1 MWISEVTLNNFRSF
15 ENANIQLSKGINL
28 IVGANN
34 SGKSTLLKS
43 ILWIQNG
50 FECNGKDLRVFE
62 NDGYAQLWLNE
73 LNDIDQKWVN
83 DFYSL
88 SVEELF
94 KGLSFKLFILK
105 HSIEYH
111 LIKSKNSSEFTP
123 LFSFNQFK
131 ISNKEPVNF
140 IYPYLSKRK
149 VVNFNESINLDS
161 ANLVT
166 GDLYH
171 LYAKI
176 DRIHNPQIPAYK
188 QYLQACEDIIGF
200 SVGSIPASKGKQA
213 AYSVS
218 NWDHITLDA
227 MGEGVANLVGLIVD
241 LCMAENKLFLIE
253 EPENDIHPKALKK
266 LLNLIA
272 EKSANN
278 QFIITTHSNI
288 VAKYLGALPDSKL
301 FSVSMD
307 FENRIPT
314 SHIEEIPNTPEAKR
328 NVLEELG
335 YDLFDFDLWS
345 AWLILEESSA
355 ESIIKEFLI
364 PWFAPDLQSK
374 IRTFSARTLDEVESK
389 FEDFNNLFV
398 FLHLQ
403 PAYKN
408 LAWVIV
414 DSGEKEAGI
423 IERLKNTYTRS
434 GWNANNFLQ
443 FSEHDFERYYPIKF
457 KEEIDNVLKQP
468 SGKHKQKDK
477 TSILE
482 QVKTWCK
489 ENPEE
494 AKVAFQESASEIIEI
509 LEKIELSVCNSSN
522 D

>member
-1 MWISEVTLNNFRSF
+1 MWISQVTLNNFRSF

-43 ILWIQNG
+43 MLWLQNG
-50 FECNGKDLRVFE
+50 FGCNSKDLRIFE
-62 NDGYAQLWLNE
+62 NNGYVNLWIKEVKKEFRSHNGKTLLKLKLGINSIDVDLTVGNEDDGSSTSHYSNTQNL
-73 LNDIDQKWVN
+73 ISDQ
-83 DFYSL
+83 
-88 SVEELF
+88 E
-94 KGLSFKLFILK
+94 
-105 HSIEYH
+105 
-111 LIKSKNSSEFTP
+111 P
-123 LFSFNQFK
+123 
-131 ISNKEPVNF
+131 SNY

-149 VVNFNESINLDS
+149 VIHFEQTINSSIANSVRGNLS
-161 ANLVT
+161 N
-166 GDLYH
+166 

-176 DRIHNPQIPAYK
+176 DRICNPQIPAYK
-188 QYLQACEDIIGF
+188 RYFQACEDIIGF
-200 SVGSIPASKGKQA
+200 QVSSIPANNGKQA

-218 NWDHITLDA
+218 NWENITLDA

-272 EKSANN
+272 EKSVNN

-288 VAKYLGALPDSKL
+288 VAKYLGALTDSKL

-314 SHIEEIPNTPEAKR
+314 SHIEEIPNTPEARR
-328 NVLEELG
+328 NVLEDLG

>member
-1 MWISEVTLNNFRSF
+1 
-15 ENANIQLSKGINL
+15 
-28 IVGANN
+28 
-34 SGKSTLLKS
+34 
-43 ILWIQNG
+43 
-50 FECNGKDLRVFE
+50 
-62 NDGYAQLWLNE
+62 
-73 LNDIDQKWVN
+73 
-83 DFYSL
+83 
-88 SVEELF
+88 
-94 KGLSFKLFILK
+94 
-105 HSIEYH
+105 
-111 LIKSKNSSEFTP
+111 
-123 LFSFNQFK
+123 
-131 ISNKEPVNF
+131 
-140 IYPYLSKRK
+140 
-149 VVNFNESINLDS
+149 
-161 ANLVT
+161 
-166 GDLYH
+166 
-171 LYAKI
+171 
-176 DRIHNPQIPAYK
+176 
-188 QYLQACEDIIGF
+188 
-200 SVGSIPASKGKQA
+200 
-213 AYSVS
+213 
-218 NWDHITLDA
+218 
-227 MGEGVANLVGLIVD
+227 MGEGVANLLGLIVD

-288 VAKYLGALPDSKL
+288 VAKYLGALTDSKL

-307 FENRIPT
+307 FEIRIPT
-314 SHIEEIPNTPEAKR
+314 SHIEEIPNTPEARR
-328 NVLEELG
+328 NVLEDLG

-414 DSGEKEAGI
+414 DGGEKEAGI
-423 IERLKNTYTRS
+423 IEKLKKTYTRS

-443 FSEHDFERYYPIKF
+443 FSEHDFERYYPTKF

-477 TSILE
+477 TAILE

-494 AKVAFQESASEIIEI
+494 AKLGFQESASEVIEI
-509 LEKIELSVCNSSN
+509 LQKIEFTLCNSSN

>member
-43 ILWIQNG
+43 ILWIQKGCYLNG
-50 FECNGKDLRVFE
+50 QDLRIFKE
-62 NDGYAQLWLNE
+62 EGYVHLWVEEVKTE
-73 LNDIDQKWVN
+73 LIPFIDQN
-83 DFYSL
+83 I
-88 SVEELF
+88 
-94 KGLSFKLFILK
+94 KLPTLLKLKLGINSIAIQSSQFSKVDQKVFSKKTIDQMFILD
-105 HSIEYH
+105 E
-111 LIKSKNSSEFTP
+111 
-123 LFSFNQFK
+123 
-131 ISNKEPVNF
+131 EPKNF

-149 VVNFNESINLDS
+149 VMRFEETVNSSIANSVRGNLS
-161 ANLVT
+161 N
-166 GDLYH
+166 

-176 DRIHNPQIPAYK
+176 DRICNPQIPAYK
-188 QYLQACEDIIGF
+188 QYFQACQDIIGF
-200 SVGSIPASKGKQA
+200 QISSIPASSGKQA

-218 NWDHITLDA
+218 NWENITLDS

-272 EKSANN
+272 EKSVNN

-288 VAKYLGALPDSKL
+288 VAKYLGALSDSKL

-314 SHIEEIPNTPEAKR
+314 SHIEEINTPEARR
-328 NVLEELG
+328 NVLEDLG

-414 DSGEKEAGI
+414 DGGEKEAGI
-423 IERLKNTYTRS
+423 IEKLKKTYTRS
-434 GWNANNFLQ
+434 GWKADNFLQ

-457 KEEIDNVLKQP
+457 KEEINTILNLP

-477 TSILE
+477 AAILE

>member
-43 ILWIQNG
+43 ILWLQEGFSLDINDVRISQETGYIRIQIDDVNRE
-50 FECNGKDLRVFE
+50 FNKLYVGKKIAF
-62 NDGYAQLWLNE
+62 
-73 LNDIDQKWVN
+73 
-83 DFYSL
+83 
-88 SVEELF
+88 
-94 KGLSFKLFILK
+94 GLSIFEGGISLNLTAKDFTSSNVVDINKFKL
-105 HSIEYH
+105 
-111 LIKSKNSSEFTP
+111 P
-123 LFSFNQFK
+123 NQ
-131 ISNKEPVNF
+131 EPDNF
-140 IYPYLSKRK
+140 IYPCLAKRK
-149 VVNFNESINLDS
+149 VLSFDETINIGV
-161 ANLVT
+161 ANLVS
-166 GDLYH
+166 GNLSN

-176 DRIHNPQIPAYK
+176 DRISNPTMPANE
-188 QYLQACEDIIGF
+188 QFVQACKYILGF
-200 SVGSIPASKGKQA
+200 EVTTTSSANGKKA
-213 AYSVS
+213 TYIVS
-218 NWDHITLDA
+218 NYENIPLNA
-227 MGEGVANLVGLIVD
+227 MGEGISNLLGLIVD

-272 EKSANN
+272 EKSVNN

-288 VAKYLGALPDSKL
+288 VAKYLGALSDSKL

-314 SHIEEIPNTPEAKR
+314 SNIEKIPNTPEARR
-328 NVLEELG
+328 NVLEDLG
-335 YDLFDFDLWS
+335 YDFFDFDLWS

-355 ESIIKEFLI
+355 ETIIKEFLI

-374 IRTFSARTLDEVESK
+374 IRTFSADGIDKVIPKLA
-389 FEDFNNLFV
+389 DFNNLFV

-414 DSGEKEAGI
+414 DSGQNEAKI

-434 GWNANNFLQ
+434 GWNADNFLQ

-457 KEEIDNVLKQP
+457 KEEIDNVLKLP
-468 SGKHKQKDK
+468 SGQHKQKHK

-494 AKVAFQESASEIIEI
+494 AKLAFQESALEVIKI
-509 LEKIELSVCNSSN
+509 LKDIELSVCNSSN

>member
-43 ILWIQNG
+43 VLWIQKGFNLNRQNLRMSKKNG
-50 FECNGKDLRVFE
+50 YVHLSIEEVIPEFMSSIDHSHKEKAFLKLKLDVNSAIHVEFNKIHKF
-62 NDGYAQLWLNE
+62 
-73 LNDIDQKWVN
+73 DINVEPTKFSFDQM
-83 DFYSL
+83 
-88 SVEELF
+88 
-94 KGLSFKLFILK
+94 FILD
-105 HSIEYH
+105 E
-111 LIKSKNSSEFTP
+111 
-123 LFSFNQFK
+123 
-131 ISNKEPVNF
+131 EPKNF

-149 VVNFNESINLDS
+149 VMRFEETVNSSIANSVRGNLS
-161 ANLVT
+161 N
-166 GDLYH
+166 

-176 DRIHNPQIPAYK
+176 DRICNPQIPAYK
-188 QYLQACEDIIGF
+188 QYFQACEDIIGF
-200 SVGSIPASKGKQA
+200 QISSIPASSGKQA

-218 NWDHITLDA
+218 NWENITLDS

-272 EKSANN
+272 EKSVNN

-314 SHIEEIPNTPEAKR
+314 SHIEEINTPEARR

-364 PWFAPDLQSK
+364 PWFVPSLQSK

-414 DSGEKEAGI
+414 DSGQNEAKI

-443 FSEHDFERYYPIKF
+443 FSKHDFERYYPIKF
-457 KEEIDNVLKQP
+457 KEEIDEVLDLA

-477 TSILE
+477 AAILE
-482 QVKTWCK
+482 KVKTWCK

-494 AKVAFQESASEIIEI
+494 AKLAFQESASEVIDI
-509 LEKIELSVCNSSN
+509 LKKIELSLCNSSN